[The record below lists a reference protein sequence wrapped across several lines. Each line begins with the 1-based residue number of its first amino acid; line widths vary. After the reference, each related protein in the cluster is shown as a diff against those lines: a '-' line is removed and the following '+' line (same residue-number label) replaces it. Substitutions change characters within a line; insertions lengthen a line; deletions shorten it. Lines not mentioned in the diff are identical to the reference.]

1 MKIGV
6 AIPCYKGHIEKL
18 FDLLDSIEK
27 QTRVPDKVVVSCSS
41 TDDFTNCKEYNFSL
55 EIVITSEKKNAAQ
68 NRNIAISRLTN
79 MDYITFIDAD
89 DIMHFQRIEILLKVF
104 QDYDSDIILH
114 NFLINNNEFKR
125 IEDIQIKHN
134 SLTQCES
141 GCLRHKD
148 FSSDLIYKIHHSQPT
163 LKRYILDKIQF
174 PEETEFNRREDS
186 VFCHRVFGLENIKN
200 TYIMNEL
207 SYYSPSNT
215 EF

>member
-6 AIPCYKGHIEKL
+6 AIPCYKGHIDKL
-18 FDLLDSIEK
+18 FELLDSIEK

-41 TDDFTNCKEYNFSL
+41 TDDFTHFKEYNFPL

-68 NRNIAISRLTN
+68 NRNIAISKLTN

-104 QDYDSDIILH
+104 QEYDSDIILH
-114 NFLINNNEFKR
+114 NFLINNKIFEK
-125 IEDIQIKHN
+125 IEEIQVSPN
-134 SLTQCES
+134 SLIQCSS
-141 GCLRHKD
+141 GCIIHKD
-148 FSSDLIYKIHHSQPT
+148 NNKNLVYHIHHSQVT
-163 LKRYILDKIQF
+163 LKKHILEKITF

-186 VFCHRVFGLENIKN
+186 IFCHRVFNLENIKN
-200 TYIMNEL
+200 AYIVNEL